1 MKPEP
6 YNRPIAFL
14 DSLHGF
20 VAEGPAVCLLRF
32 SICQMG
38 ACQSIC
44 HLGLVEHNGIS
55 GAGQ

>member
-1 MKPEP
+1 MKTEP

-20 VAEGPAVCLLRF
+20 VTADPAVGRLRLLT
-32 SICQMG
+32 SQMA

-44 HLGLVEHNGIS
+44 HLGLFERNGLS